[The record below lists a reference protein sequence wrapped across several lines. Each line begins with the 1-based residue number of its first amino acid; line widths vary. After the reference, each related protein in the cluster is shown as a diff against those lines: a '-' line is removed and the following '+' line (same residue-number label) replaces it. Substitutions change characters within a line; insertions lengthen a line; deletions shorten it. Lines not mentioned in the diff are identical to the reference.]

1 MKRQTAILM
10 LSVCFALGGAAWVGA
25 QDGDDKPE
33 PLSDGISTKAW
44 DPIPPGYVPLAYF
57 TGVRESIGSMST
69 LVFCTNV
76 GGSDANVIVEFSTSG
91 AVSEQLA
98 GVVSSQYTRTFATNS
113 TAALAENYSIAVPFS
128 ISQGSARVLVNPKA
142 VKKSVFCSG
151 VVVDSVNTPPIFAY
165 PLGMKAAGK

>member
-1 MKRQTAILM
+1 MKRQTVILM
-10 LSVCFALGGAAWVGA
+10 LSVCFALGGASWVGA

-44 DPIPPGYVPLAYF
+44 NPIPPGYVPLAYF
-57 TGVRESIGSMST
+57 TGVRENGVNMST

-76 GGSDANVIVEFSTSG
+76 GGSDANVIVEFSTSA

-98 GVVSSQYTRTFATNS
+98 GVVLSQNTRTFGTNT
-113 TAALAENYSIAVPFS
+113 TAAFTESYRIAVPFG
-128 ISQGSARVLVNPKA
+128 IAQGSARVLVNPKA